1 MSIIVHLF
9 RLRHQFMLVSITAIE
24 TAEED
29 HARSYD
35 ASTAAWCNG
44 LARPANKS
52 MLERD
57 SGTMEHSD
65 IYFFLLF
72 FILLLCL
79 LLVNKADHNSHRCA

>member
-1 MSIIVHLF
+1 
-9 RLRHQFMLVSITAIE
+9 
-24 TAEED
+24 
-29 HARSYD
+29 
-35 ASTAAWCNG
+35 
-44 LARPANKS
+44 

-79 LLVNKADHNSHRCA
+79 LLVNKADHKIATAAHSLQKHEIIKIYTVTQKKLVHFLFLSNFVKFSQFFYNFR